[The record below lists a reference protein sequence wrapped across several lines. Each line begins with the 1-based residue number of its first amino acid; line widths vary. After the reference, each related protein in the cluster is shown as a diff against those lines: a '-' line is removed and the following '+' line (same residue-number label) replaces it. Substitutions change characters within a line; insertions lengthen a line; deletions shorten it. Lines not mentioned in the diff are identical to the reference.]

1 MPQKQKPIMKWVDA
15 LKIWNRGS
23 DKWCFVKKGTPEYD
37 LVYKIFMGETLNNEN
52 KGMLQEHK
60 QHQMPKQELENRL
73 QDIKDLKPVIET
85 ATNMRVEQAQK
96 LRTRL
101 NERMFNATT
110 EERKRIIYKLPEV
123 VYSKRPRTSVEE
135 YKPAPKFTM
144 EEIERAQKI
153 QLQPQLQNTSR
164 TARTPR
170 MTAPQQLRD
179 LVLTGRLRPI
189 TAPAT
194 ISRRPLSSV
203 LDVLKTKTKERLEE
217 LKFVRGLESAR
228 SRN

>member
-1 MPQKQKPIMKWVDA
+1 MPKKQKPVMKWVDA

-60 QHQMPKQELENRL
+60 EHQMPKPELENRL
-73 QDIKDLKPVIET
+73 QDIKDMGAVIQT
-85 ATNMRVEQAQK
+85 ASNMRVEQAKK
-96 LRTRL
+96 LRKRL
-101 NERMFNATT
+101 NERMFNART

-135 YKPAPKFTM
+135 YRPAPKFTM

-153 QLQPQLQNTSR
+153 QLQPQLQNT
-164 TARTPR
+164 ARTPR

-179 LVLTGRLRPI
+179 LVLTGKLRPI

-194 ISRRPLSSV
+194 ISRRQQLPSI

-217 LKFVRGLESAR
+217 LKFVRGLQSAR
-228 SRN
+228 GKS